1 MRIALTLAAAAAVI
15 SGAASAQNSLAPK
28 PGLLESVGATEVAQM
43 LGEFGFKSEL
53 RTASGAA
60 SPSLVVTTDGGAK
73 FLIGFFDCADAN
85 KPSGCKQ
92 VMVSTAQASGGVDF
106 NDLNAFNGQSSV
118 TTVVYEPSNQ
128 ILIFGRNIFA
138 PGGMGRDNFKLQV
151 ALFLND
157 MQGFVES
164 RRAGAKSVSMLK
176 TPDVKSKISS
186 VTGGDV
192 APEARRLMISA
203 DGSAEV
209 EVAINNSF
217 DVDFAAKQ

>member
-1 MRIALTLAAAAAVI
+1 MRIALTLAAAAAVF
-15 SGAASAQNSLAPK
+15 SGAAFAQNTVLSQK
-28 PGLLESVGATEVAQM
+28 SGMLESVSAADVSAM
-43 LGEFGFKSEL
+43 LAEFGFKTEL
-53 RTASGAA
+53 RTAAGAA
-60 SPSLVVTTDGGAK
+60 SPSLIATTDGGAK
-73 FLIGFFDCADAN
+73 FLVGFFDCADAA

-106 NDLNAFNGQSSV
+106 DVLNSFNGQSSV

-138 PGGMGRDNFKLQV
+138 PGGIGRDNFKLQV

-157 MQGFVES
+157 MQGFVEQ
-164 RRAGAKSVSMLK
+164 RRSGAKSVSMLK
-176 TPDVKSKISS
+176 TPDVRSKIDS
-186 VTGGDV
+186 VTGGEAV

-217 DVDFAAKQ
+217 DVDFK